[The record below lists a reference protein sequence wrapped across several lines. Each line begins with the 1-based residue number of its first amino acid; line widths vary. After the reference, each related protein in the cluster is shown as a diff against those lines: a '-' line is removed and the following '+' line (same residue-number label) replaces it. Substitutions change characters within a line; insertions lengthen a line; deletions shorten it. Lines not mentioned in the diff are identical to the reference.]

1 MDSDDSS
8 GGELVNIPLEIGVA
22 EKNFEKLQEE
32 KSALQS
38 KVFELEKD
46 NVQLNKGLEDL
57 DTQHAEA
64 LREVIQIKDEIQREL
79 SATKVS
85 LP

>member
-1 MDSDDSS
+1 M
-8 GGELVNIPLEIGVA
+8 GIA

-38 KVFELEKD
+38 KVFDLEKQ
-46 NVQLNKGLEDL
+46 NAKLNKSIEEL
-57 DTQHAEA
+57 DAENTEA
-64 LREVIQIKDEIQREL
+64 QQNLIQIKDEIQREL

-85 LP
+85 KFNVIQLL

>member
-1 MDSDDSS
+1 M
-8 GGELVNIPLEIGVA
+8 GIA

-38 KVFELEKD
+38 KVFDLEKQ
-46 NVQLNKGLEDL
+46 NAKLNKSIEEL
-57 DTQHAEA
+57 DAENTEA
-64 LREVIQIKDEIQREL
+64 QQNLIQIKDEIQREL

-85 LP
+85 KFYVIQLL

>member
-22 EKNFEKLQEE
+22 EKNFAKLQEE

-38 KVFELEKD
+38 KVFDLEKE
-46 NVQLNKGLEDL
+46 NAQLSKGIEEL

-64 LREVIQIKDEIQREL
+64 LREMLQIREEIQREL
-79 SATKVS
+79 TATKVG
-85 LP
+85 L